1 MKPGDAIYHV
11 SYKTMLLIFKL
22 HIPYYDCPLLKISAL
37 KEDQMVQLTTMYD
50 KDVENQKW

>member
-22 HIPYYDCPLLKISAL
+22 HIPCYDCPLLKISAL